1 MRGSRASDR
10 ASAVC
15 IQSAFSASTRST
27 VERMR
32 GIESNATRI
41 TTRHAVARS
50 QSSALSPA
58 HSPANDAAERND
70 LMESDPEGGKAV
82 LDRFKAF
89 RRSLR
94 EVKVREK
101 KD

>member
-1 MRGSRASDR
+1 VTSRGRALGLYDL
-10 ASAVC
+10 
-15 IQSAFSASTRST
+15 
-27 VERMR
+27 E
-32 GIESNATRI
+32 
-41 TTRHAVARS
+41 
-50 QSSALSPA
+50 
-58 HSPANDAAERND
+58 NDAAERND

-82 LDRFKAF
+82 LDRFKPF

>member
-1 MRGSRASDR
+1 MMEA
-10 ASAVC
+10 AQAAFPLATV
-15 IQSAFSASTRST
+15 QSP
-27 VERMR
+27 
-32 GIESNATRI
+32 
-41 TTRHAVARS
+41 
-50 QSSALSPA
+50 SP
-58 HSPANDAAERND
+58 AAERND

-94 EVKVREK
+94 EAKVREK

>member
-1 MRGSRASDR
+1 MT
-10 ASAVC
+10 SAVGGR
-15 IQSAFSASTRST
+15 ARTPRTTT
-27 VERMR
+27 V
-32 GIESNATRI
+32 
-41 TTRHAVARS
+41 
-50 QSSALSPA
+50 SSGRALGLYDLE
-58 HSPANDAAERND
+58 NDAAEKND
-70 LMESDPEGGKAV
+70 LMESDPERGKAV

>member
-1 MRGSRASDR
+1 MTQQGPRAGAYDL
-10 ASAVC
+10 
-15 IQSAFSASTRST
+15 
-27 VERMR
+27 E
-32 GIESNATRI
+32 
-41 TTRHAVARS
+41 
-50 QSSALSPA
+50 
-58 HSPANDAAERND
+58 NDAAERND

-89 RRSLR
+89 QRSLR

>member
-1 MRGSRASDR
+1 
-10 ASAVC
+10 
-15 IQSAFSASTRST
+15 
-27 VERMR
+27 
-32 GIESNATRI
+32 
-41 TTRHAVARS
+41 VARS

-58 HSPANDAAERND
+58 HSPANDAAERHD